1 MAKEKKFKPRRS
13 SADVFLNTV
22 LVLVILVV
30 LGLSVYA
37 VGGKIQTKLAE
48 KNQAG
53 EQTEQT
59 QADTYTVQNAAD
71 EKGMTFEDFTAE
83 YGLTD
88 VTPED
93 LMSSVTGNMT
103 CGNYAKYTDTT
114 FEDLVSVNQLPE
126 SVTEDTKWSEA
137 QDLIPVGVAMGGE
150 EQFNQMKEQ
159 LGLDDSITKDTPSGE
174 AMPIIQEKYAEFMQA
189 QQAAASEAPA
199 TEETEGAAEDADN
212 TADGE
217 AASEEPAAENDNA
230 E

>member
-53 EQTEQT
+53 EQTEQA
-59 QADTYTVQNAAD
+59 QGDTYTVQNAAD

-88 VTPED
+88 VSPED

-137 QDLIPVGVAMGGE
+137 QDLIPVGVTLGGE

-174 AMPIIQEKYAEFMQA
+174 AMPVIQEKYVAYMQA
-189 QQAAASEAPA
+189 QQEAASEEPA
-199 TEETEGAAEDADN
+199 SDEAEGLDNADS
-212 TADGE
+212 DE
-217 AASEEPAAENDNA
+217 ASEEPAAENEDA